1 MDFSFLWQGLL
12 SITWQQLVMYVIGGL
27 LIYLAIEKGFE
38 PALLMPMGFG
48 AILVNLP
55 LSGVVN
61 QFSAGIGETP
71 GIIQWLFEVGI
82 EASEAMPLL
91 LFIGIGAMIDFGPL
105 LANPKLFLCGAA
117 AQAGI
122 FLTIV
127 IAVLCG
133 FDLKNAASIGIIG
146 AADGP
151 TSILVSQVLHSDYR
165 GAIAVAAYSYMALVP
180 IIQPFAIKL
189 VTTKKDRA
197 MKMPYRPQGVTRR
210 MRIFFPIVVTVIAGL
225 VAPASVAL
233 VGFLMF
239 GNLVRE
245 CGVLS
250 TLSNTA
256 QNDLANLITLLLG
269 ITISFSMKAD
279 QFVRPETFMIMG
291 LGLVAFVLD
300 SVVGVLFVKV
310 LNIFTPNN
318 KINPMVGAAGISAFP
333 MSSRVIEKLG
343 QEADSQNHLLMHAI
357 AANVSGQIAS
367 VVAGGVVLQYFANL
381 G

>member
-12 SITWQQLVMYVIGGL
+12 SITWRQLVMYGIGAL

-55 LSGVVN
+55 LSGVID
-61 QFSAGIGETP
+61 QFSAGVGETH

-122 FLTIV
+122 FLTII
-127 IAVLCG
+127 IAVLLG
-133 FDLKNAASIGIIG
+133 FDLKDAASIGIIG

-151 TSILVSQVLHSDYR
+151 TSLLVSQTLKSNFV

-189 VTTKKDRA
+189 VTTKRDRA
-197 MKMPYRPQGVTRR
+197 MKMPYKPQGVTRR
-210 MRIFFPIVVTVIAGL
+210 MRILFPIVVTVIAGL

-239 GNLVRE
+239 GNLIRE

-256 QNDLANLITLLLG
+256 QNDLANLVTLLLG

-300 SVVGVLFVKV
+300 SVVGVLFVKA
-310 LNIFTPNN
+310 LNLFTPRN

>member
-1 MDFSFLWQGLL
+1 MDFSFLWQGLV

-55 LSGVVN
+55 LSGVIN
-61 QFSAGIGETP
+61 QFSAGVGETP
-71 GIIQWLFEVGI
+71 GIIQWLFETGI

-122 FLTIV
+122 FLTII
-127 IAVLCG
+127 IAVLLG
-133 FDLKNAASIGIIG
+133 FDLNDAASIGIIG

-151 TSILVSQVLHSDYR
+151 TSLLVSQTLKSNFV

-189 VTTKKDRA
+189 VTTQKDRSLR
-197 MKMPYRPQGVTRR
+197 MPYKPQGVTRR
-210 MRIFFPIVVTVIAGL
+210 MRILFPIVVTVIAGL

-239 GNLVRE
+239 GNLIRE

-250 TLSNTA
+250 SLSNTA

-279 QFVRPETFMIMG
+279 QFVRWETFMIMG

-310 LNIFTPNN
+310 LNLITPNN
-318 KINPMVGAAGISAFP
+318 RINPMVGAAGISAFP
-333 MSSRVIEKLG
+333 MSARVIEKLG
-343 QEADSQNHLLMHAI
+343 QEADPQNHLLMHAI

-367 VVAGGVVLQYFANL
+367 VVAGGVVLQYFTNI

>member
-1 MDFSFLWQGLL
+1 MDISFLWEGVL
-12 SITWQQLVMYVIGGL
+12 SITWQQLVMYGVGGL
-27 LIYLAIEKGFE
+27 LIWLAIEKELE

-55 LSGVVN
+55 LSGVVDR
-61 QFSAGIGETP
+61 FSAGVGETR
-71 GIIQWLFEVGI
+71 GIIQWLFETGI

-105 LANPKLFLCGAA
+105 LANPRLFLCGAA

-122 FLTIV
+122 FLTV
-127 IAVLCG
+127 ILAVLLG
-133 FDLKNAASIGIIG
+133 FDLKDAASIGMIG

-151 TSILVSQVLHSDYR
+151 TSLLVSQTLRSSYV

-180 IIQPFAIKL
+180 IIQPAAIKL
-189 VTTKKDRA
+189 VTTQKDRSLG
-197 MKMPYRPQGVTRR
+197 MSYQPQGVSRRTR
-210 MRIFFPIVVTVIAGL
+210 ICFPILVTAAAGL

-239 GNLVRE
+239 GNLIRE
-245 CGVLS
+245 SGVLPALTS
-250 TLSNTA
+250 TA
-256 QNDLANLITLLLG
+256 QRELANLVTLLLG
-269 ITISFSMKAD
+269 LTIRFSMESD
-279 QFVRPETFMIMG
+279 RCLRLETLM
-291 LGLVAFVLD
+291 LVVLRLTAFVLD
-300 SVVGVLFVKV
+300 SVAGVLFVKL
-310 LNIFTPNN
+310 LNLVSPRHP
-318 KINPMVGAAGISAFP
+318 INPMVGAAGISAFP
-333 MSSRVIEKLG
+333 MSARVVEKLG
-343 QEADSQNHLLMHAI
+343 QEADPRNHLLMHAI